1 MPSLIGVVEDEGGT
15 GRRLAIDGL
24 TIAAKTGT
32 AQKDNKD
39 DEEKEEIA
47 WLAAFTPDSQD
58 PLVVVVAL
66 EVPAGEGREK
76 FDIVKEIFKL
86 IK

>member
-1 MPSLIGVVEDEGGT
+1 MGGYHLALPYRGS
-15 GRRLAIDGL
+15 GRRRWNRTSLAIDGL

-47 WLAAFTPDSQD
+47 WLAAFTPT
-58 PLVVVVAL
+58 PRIPGVVVAL
-66 EVPAGEGREK
+66 EVPAGEGRENS
-76 FDIVKEIFKL
+76 I
-86 IK
+86 